1 MNRRRAALAALLSA
15 SALIVAPQASLGEAI
30 DKGSFKLF
38 RHDRPLGAETFEF
51 SETQDSVIV
60 RARQFLTMITPHGD
74 EPLEKGIE
82 LYVSRHDYALRVYQS
97 RRTFQGKT
105 LTRGL
110 VVADTHYVAYRES
123 GRGGDGESR
132 VLPPGRLFVMDS
144 QMMTLFDVICRSLQ
158 NTTFESRSLNLL
170 ALGPRDTMLDAR
182 AVVMGSETIRWGGRP
197 VVARKVKLIADSQT
211 TFTLWVGPQGQLLRL
226 SEPLGGLRAERDP
239 PPVKRRPPT
248 PKPNEPKPG
257 G

>member
-1 MNRRRAALAALLSA
+1 
-15 SALIVAPQASLGEAI
+15 
-30 DKGSFKLF
+30 
-38 RHDRPLGAETFEF
+38 
-51 SETQDSVIV
+51 
-60 RARQFLTMITPHGD
+60 
-74 EPLEKGIE
+74 
-82 LYVSRHDYALRVYQS
+82 
-97 RRTFQGKT
+97 
-105 LTRGL
+105 
-110 VVADTHYVAYRES
+110 
-123 GRGGDGESR
+123 
-132 VLPPGRLFVMDS
+132 
-144 QMMTLFDVICRSLQ
+144 
-158 NTTFESRSLNLL
+158 
-170 ALGPRDTMLDAR
+170 MLDAR